1 MSLSEFH
8 TFNTCAAL
16 MGRIV
21 HGLGASRRCDKNE
34 LYMRTGMREALRQTI
49 ATEGNMH
56 THLAGRIGD

>member
-1 MSLSEFH
+1 MCTDFLSSG
-8 TFNTCAAL
+8 CSAAVEYL
-16 MGRIV
+16 
-21 HGLGASRRCDKNE
+21 RCDENK